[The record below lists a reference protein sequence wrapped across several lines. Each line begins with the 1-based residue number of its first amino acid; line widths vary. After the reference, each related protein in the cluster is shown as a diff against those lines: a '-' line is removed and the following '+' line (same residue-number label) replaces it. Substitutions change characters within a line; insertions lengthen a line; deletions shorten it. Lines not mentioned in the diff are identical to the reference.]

1 MSARILKFLKRAWS
15 SFKRALREEMFHRLC
30 GHKKTFYPLEDQT
43 TNKGLGNK
51 VKNVASTAIPGQNTN
66 QLWSRNNCASN
77 PDNSKANQHTSCFSA
92 SNKGGFNEEIS
103 SKTANEICSSN
114 SHVLSRQLDK
124 LGRRQRRLGFFGKPS
139 KDCEKSLR
147 ASQLF
152 SNESG
157 LEQRPPSSEGQRPTE
172 KRGQNSSQQTR
183 KSSAPIFVAKL
194 SQIEEE
200 ESGSAS
206 SSESKKGLSILNSNS
221 NFMWDRSSTSTTSK
235 QEQVNDT

>member
-1 MSARILKFLKRAWS
+1 MLPLQQFPAKIQISCGVETTVHLILIIPRLINILAVSVQVTKVVLMKRLVAKQRMKYAVVIPMYFQDSWINLGDA
-15 SFKRALREEMFHRLC
+15 K
-30 GHKKTFYPLEDQT
+30 EDW
-43 TNKGLGNK
+43 
-51 VKNVASTAIPGQNTN
+51 V
-66 QLWSRNNCASN
+66 
-77 PDNSKANQHTSCFSA
+77 
-92 SNKGGFNEEIS
+92 
-103 SKTANEICSSN
+103 
-114 SHVLSRQLDK
+114 
-124 LGRRQRRLGFFGKPS
+124 FFGKPS